1 MLKQLATHIQKGGK
15 KNKNTKREWEHME
28 ERIEKKKKIF
38 NLTLT
43 HLQK

>member
-1 MLKQLATHIQKGGK
+1 MLKQQDTHIQNGGK
-15 KNKNTKREWEHME
+15 KNKKNIKREWEHME
-28 ERIEKKKKIF
+28 ERIEKKNF